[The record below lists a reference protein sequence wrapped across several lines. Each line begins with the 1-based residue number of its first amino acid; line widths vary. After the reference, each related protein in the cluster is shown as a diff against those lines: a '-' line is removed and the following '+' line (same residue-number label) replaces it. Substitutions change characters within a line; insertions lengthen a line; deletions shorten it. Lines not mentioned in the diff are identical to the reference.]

1 MKQIVLLTD
10 FGLQDHYVGVMKGV
24 ISKLTKS
31 NNIIDLSH
39 NINSQKIIQAAF
51 ILSKTYN
58 YFSNDIIFCCVVDPG
73 VGSDRK
79 ILIIKNDNQYFVAP
93 DNGLLSGVISDN
105 SEIYLLNNQFLK
117 NNQISNTFHGRD
129 IFAPIAA
136 EIYNGNFKKVLG
148 EKIIKD
154 EIVKI
159 QMEEEVTDDYING
172 RVMNVD
178 IYGNIVTNINGKNAA
193 AISSIVLNNNI
204 IQNKFKNYSE
214 ANNEIFFYIGSCN
227 TIEIAI
233 KNSSANK
240 ELNTNIGD
248 SVVAIKK
255 GLLKSNPS

>member
-24 ISKLTKS
+24 ISKLTRA

-51 ILSKTYN
+51 ILSKSYN
-58 YFSNDIIFCCVVDPG
+58 YFSNNSIFCCVVDPG

-93 DNGLLSGVISDN
+93 DNGLLSGVLSDD

-136 EIYNGNFKKVLG
+136 EIYNRNFDKILG
-148 EKIIKD
+148 DKIRID
-154 EIVKI
+154 GIIKI
-159 QMEEEVTDDYING
+159 QMEEEVTNDFING
-172 RVMNVD
+172 RVMNID
-178 IYGNIVTNINGKNAA
+178 IYGNIVTNINKKYLSGL
-193 AISSIVLNNNI
+193 SSIVLNNKT
-204 IQNKFKNYSE
+204 IQNKFNNYSE
-214 ANNEIFFYIGSCN
+214 ANNELFFYIGSCN

-233 KNSSANK
+233 KNSSADK
-240 ELNTNIGD
+240 VIKTNIGD

-255 GLLKSNPS
+255 GC